1 MLRGEPA
8 DKGVMAVLST
18 TSGRL
23 RVAIERT
30 QAAGDDLTG
39 AMRRGVGLA
48 QLTREIYRAER
59 HGTDLAVVFVDLNG
73 LRHINQRD
81 GHAAGDRVLSL
92 LVERL
97 FNNMRPYDLVV
108 RVGGDEFVCVLPNAD
123 AQTARAR
130 LVLVAA
136 DTWDDVLTPSFSIGV
151 ASVEH
156 GDTADA
162 LVARADGD
170 LRAGRAG

>member
-1 MLRGEPA
+1 
-8 DKGVMAVLST
+8 MAVLST

-23 RVAIERT
+23 RVALERT

-59 HGTDLAVVFVDLNG
+59 HGTELAVAFVDIDG
-73 LRHINQRD
+73 LRDINRRD
-81 GHAAGDRVLSL
+81 GHAAGDGVLRL
-92 LVERL
+92 FVERL

-108 RVGGDEFVCVLPNAD
+108 RVGGDEFVCVLPDAD
-123 AQTARAR
+123 VPTARAR
-130 LVLVAA
+130 LARVAA
-136 DTWDDVLTPSFSIGV
+136 DTWDNIPTPSFSIGV
-151 ASVEH
+151 GSVEH
-156 GDTADA
+156 GDTADS
-162 LVARADGD
+162 LVARADAD

>member
-1 MLRGEPA
+1 MLSEP
-8 DKGVMAVLST
+8 T
-18 TSGRL
+18 GRL

-30 QAAGDDLTG
+30 QALGDDLTG

-59 HGTDLAVVFVDLNG
+59 HGTDLAVAFVDLDG
-73 LRHINQRD
+73 LRETNERE
-81 GHAAGDRVLSL
+81 GHAAGDRALRL

-108 RVGGDEFVCVLPNAD
+108 RLGGDEFVCVLPDAD
-123 AQTARAR
+123 AETARAR
-130 LVLVAA
+130 LALVAA
-136 DTWDDVLTPSFSIGV
+136 DSWDGIDTPAFSLGV

-156 GDTADA
+156 GDTADD
-162 LVARADGD
+162 LVARADAD
-170 LRAGRAG
+170 LRARRVA